1 MYELLN
7 FNVLGFVSGLLS
19 FCSWQDD
26 LMESFVTQWF
36 QEELLSE
43 CRAER
48 ERGNKN
54 TLYTLLDSATEQFV
68 ELYCNT
74 CNFQLHQYDSLTLTR
89 YITKKYFKKTMKK
102 TNKKTKGH
110 KKINRNQRDA

>member
-1 MYELLN
+1 M
-7 FNVLGFVSGLLS
+7 
-19 FCSWQDD
+19 SWQDD
-26 LMESFVTQWF
+26 ILMESFVTQWF

-54 TLYTLLDSATEQFV
+54 TVYKMLDSATEQFV

-89 YITKKYFKKTMKK
+89 YITKKYLKKTMKK
-102 TNKKTKGH
+102 TNKKNKRT
-110 KKINRNQRDA
+110 